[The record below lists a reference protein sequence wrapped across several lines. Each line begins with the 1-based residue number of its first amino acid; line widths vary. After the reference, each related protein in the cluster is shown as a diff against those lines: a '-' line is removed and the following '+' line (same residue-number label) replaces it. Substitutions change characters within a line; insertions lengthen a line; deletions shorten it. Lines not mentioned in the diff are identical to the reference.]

1 MFVANH
7 KNWMNTLGPWPCL
20 TKSGYSHH
28 QSFKSPAPAGRKMA
42 VKHRM
47 GLSRTVGQDPAIYWL
62 CESRVPLDLMFNHQY
77 QCLFRGAP
85 FSDTQII
92 PIRQPEIGWLFHLL
106 IVIQGTAW
114 WGRRN
119 FVRKIPMPMIR
130 ETQIMV
136 VSTSRGANVE
146 QWKNMEKQHAHVDN
160 CFRQLPCCIVCVK
173 LTLPMF
179 HLPKKRLESY
189 TQDGISRVSFGRHDW
204 QVCGHILKS
213 KTKNTMDQRSG
224 LQTIAW
230 IRTHI
235 PCQLCCQ
242 NPPPLT
248 TPAHWDQ
255 RPLSLL
261 PFQPLELGK
270 NTPQRAAEFP
280 KAKSDSVIPVGP
292 GPHRSGNF
300 EKKRY
305 RTKMAH
311 RKAPETQKQVRCTN
325 AWANCCRDATTKD
338 MNPRTT
344 NWMNHE
350 PTNRWNNE
358 SMTP

>member
-1 MFVANH
+1 
-7 KNWMNTLGPWPCL
+7 
-20 TKSGYSHH
+20 
-28 QSFKSPAPAGRKMA
+28 
-42 VKHRM
+42 
-47 GLSRTVGQDPAIYWL
+47 
-62 CESRVPLDLMFNHQY
+62 
-77 QCLFRGAP
+77 
-85 FSDTQII
+85 
-92 PIRQPEIGWLFHLL
+92 
-106 IVIQGTAW
+106 
-114 WGRRN
+114 
-119 FVRKIPMPMIR
+119 
-130 ETQIMV
+130 
-136 VSTSRGANVE
+136 
-146 QWKNMEKQHAHVDN
+146 MEKQHAHVDH

-179 HLPKKRLESY
+179 HLPKKRLESC

>member
-1 MFVANH
+1 MAMFDEIRVFPPSIFQVPCACRPEDGCQAQDGPV
-7 KNWMNTLGPWPCL
+7 KNCRTR
-20 TKSGYSHH
+20 SGYILVVWKQGAARFDV
-28 QSFKSPAPAGRKMA
+28 QSSI
-42 VKHRM
+42 
-47 GLSRTVGQDPAIYWL
+47 S
-62 CESRVPLDLMFNHQY
+62 VPFPG
-77 QCLFRGAP
+77 CA

-92 PIRQPEIGWLFHLL
+92 PIHQPEIGWLFHLL

-136 VSTSRGANVE
+136 VSTSRGAKC
-146 QWKNMEKQHAHVDN
+146 WTMEKQHAHVDS
-160 CFRQLPCCIVCVK
+160 CFPQLPCCIVCVK
-173 LTLPMF
+173 FTLQCSICRRKDLNHALKM
-179 HLPKKRLESY
+179 E
-189 TQDGISRVSFGRHDW
+189 SRVCPSEGMIGKYVDTSSN
-204 QVCGHILKS
+204 QKQ
-213 KTKNTMDQRSG
+213 KTPWTAFSMEQRSG

-248 TPAHWDQ
+248 TPANWDQ

-280 KAKSDSVIPVGP
+280 KAKSDGVIPVGP

-305 RTKMAH
+305 RKKMAH
-311 RKAPETQKQVRCTN
+311 RKALKRRSKWGAPTHEQIVVEMP
-325 AWANCCRDATTKD
+325 TKD

-350 PTNRWNNE
+350 PTNRWNNK